1 MPPKAFF
8 EQDIGPGELF
18 GEAALGGIHTRMH
31 LAQAITHVDVIV
43 IDDQDFMSAQVCAVY
58 CLFVPNRFF
67 GAVVASPKH
76 QYCAQIISSLILFFL
91 FNSFF

>member
-31 LAQAITHVDVIV
+31 MAQAITHVDVIV
-43 IDDQDFMSAQVCAVY
+43 IDDQDFMSAQVYICVFIPFWFY
-58 CLFVPNRFF
+58 T
-67 GAVVASPKH
+67 VARRGFPITTVTKIL
-76 QYCAQIISSLILFFL
+76 YTNAFSS
-91 FNSFF
+91 

>member
-1 MPPKAFF
+1 MFVSSLYFNAKTYFYVFSANVPPKAFF

-43 IDDQDFMSAQVCAVY
+43 IDDQDFMSAQVCDM
-58 CLFVPNRFF
+58 
-67 GAVVASPKH
+67 
-76 QYCAQIISSLILFFL
+76 
-91 FNSFF
+91 

>member
-1 MPPKAFF
+1 VPPKAFF

-43 IDDQDFMSAQVCAVY
+43 IDDQDFMSAQVCDM
-58 CLFVPNRFF
+58 
-67 GAVVASPKH
+67 
-76 QYCAQIISSLILFFL
+76 
-91 FNSFF
+91 